1 MNIFKPMLKGMT
13 PRKQDPQLTTPAAS
27 PPMKPSHML
36 AAKAGV
42 PKPKTKVQTWVDQKP
57 AFSYTQSKA
66 ADPSGS
72 RLDAIYAQLK
82 EL

>member
-1 MNIFKPMLKGMT
+1 
-13 PRKQDPQLTTPAAS
+13 
-27 PPMKPSHML
+27 MKPSHML